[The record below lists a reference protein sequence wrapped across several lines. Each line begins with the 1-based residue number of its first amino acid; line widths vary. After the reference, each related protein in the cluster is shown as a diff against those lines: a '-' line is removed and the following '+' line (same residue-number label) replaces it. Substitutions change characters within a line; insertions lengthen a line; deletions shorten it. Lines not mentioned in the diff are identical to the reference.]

1 MRLSHKATYIFLK
14 FLSNCLRISP
24 QWIQKIFST
33 SLFVILYYLVPIRKE
48 RVLKNLQLAFPDKP
62 SDWYKKTAKR
72 SYRFFII
79 NFIQFFAFPKS
90 YLRSNIKIKGEKL
103 LIDTLKGGNGVIFV
117 SGHFGAWE
125 ILAAWLGSH
134 KYPVSA
140 VATKQRNLGAD
151 RFFLELRSHFGMKHI
166 YRKSSLDNMY
176 NILNNGRILA
186 LVSDQDARKSGV
198 FIEFFNMKTST
209 PKGAAQFHL
218 KNGAPIIFTICYQDK
233 PNSYTIEF
241 EPIAIGS
248 NATIES
254 ITQSYTSVLENFIR
268 RYPEQYFWFHRRW
281 KTQESNNQNS

>member
-1 MRLSHKATYIFLK
+1 MRLSHKVTYLFLK

-24 QWIQKIFST
+24 KWIKNIFST
-33 SLFVILYYLVPIRKE
+33 FLFLILYYLVPIRKKQ
-48 RVLKNLQLAFPDKP
+48 VFMNLQLAFPDK
-62 SDWYKKTAKR
+62 SANWYKNSAKR
-72 SYRFFII
+72 SYKFFIN

-90 YLRSNIKIKGEKL
+90 YLRNNITIKGEKL
-103 LIDTLKGGNGVIFV
+103 LIDTLKDGNGVIFV

-125 ILAAWLGSH
+125 ILAAWLGYH

-151 RFFLELRSHFGMKHI
+151 RFFLELRSYFGMKHI

-176 NILNNGRILA
+176 NILKKGRILA

-198 FIEFFNMKTST
+198 FVEFFNMKAST
-209 PKGAAQFHL
+209 PKGAAQFNL

-248 NATIES
+248 KATIQS
-254 ITQSYTSVLENFIR
+254 ITQSYTSILEKFIR